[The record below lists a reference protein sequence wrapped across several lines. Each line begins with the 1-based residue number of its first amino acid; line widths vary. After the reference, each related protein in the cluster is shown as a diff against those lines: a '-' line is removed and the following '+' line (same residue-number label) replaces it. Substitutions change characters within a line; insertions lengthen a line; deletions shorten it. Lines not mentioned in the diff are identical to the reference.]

1 MEYAQ
6 YIASDNMNYM
16 GAMNTLACIKGTTKK
31 LGAISPS
38 SVFLFNPLTQ
48 KILITTSDVDG
59 SYKFLGLPKG
69 QKFVV
74 FARDDANQYNAVI
87 QDNVVPK

>member
-6 YIASDNMNYM
+6 YIASDNMNYA
-16 GAMNTLACIKGTTKK
+16 GAMNTFACIKGTTKK
-31 LGAISPS
+31 LGTIFSS
-38 SVFLFNPLTQ
+38 SVFLFNPFTQ
-48 KILITTSDVDG
+48 KTLITTSDVNG
-59 SYKFLGLPKG
+59 GYKFLGLPKG

-87 QDNVVPK
+87 QDNVVAK